1 MRINIS
7 TFLTLLLLT
16 FCFGSCNKDDNEI
29 IESDNYIFIEQ
40 HTTSHGE
47 HISGPVPPLQTIDF
61 LTYSYNT
68 ETKILNGIIDFE
80 INKDLKLVYG
90 SGTCLSGT
98 AGEGCGTGLS
108 AIYAI
113 PYERGSFELLKTE
126 TDGNIIALFENEV
139 INLAA
144 GEEWLF
150 ETVSRDTTEVDGQI
164 SISEITRN
172 DRITNFGFLKKSDI
186 ISWEW

>member
-1 MRINIS
+1 MKFRYPSIFFI
-7 TFLTLLLLT
+7 LTILL
-16 FCFGSCNKDDNEI
+16 FNACQKDDNEVVV
-29 IESDNYIFIEQ
+29 SDDYIFIEQ
-40 HTTSHGE
+40 LSVTHGE
-47 HISGPVPPLQTIDF
+47 HISGPERPLLTIDF
-61 LTYSYNT
+61 PTYSFDSDT
-68 ETKILNGIIDFE
+68 RTLKGIIDFE
-80 INKDLKLVYG
+80 INNDLKLIYG

-108 AIYAI
+108 AIYTI

-144 GEEWLF
+144 GEEWVF